1 MKRAMALCL
10 CFLLFLIGCSQKTAK
25 VENEGF
31 SCNVTAKFSDDTYHL
46 FLEVPGGAIVK
57 AKITEGELKGMEF
70 TLDGEDVS
78 VQFLGM
84 NYTLPDGFFGETCI
98 TAINEVLKSL
108 KRNGEEVAVNREQTI
123 TLDTELG
130 KAKITIRPDGFP
142 TKIIIPDQDAEIIL
156 SDFNYI

>member
-1 MKRAMALCL
+1 MKRAVALCL
-10 CFLLFLIGCSQKTAK
+10 CFLLFLTGCSQKTAK

-31 SCNVTAKFSDDTYHL
+31 SCNVVAKFGDDTYHL
-46 FLEVPGGAIVK
+46 FLEVPGGGIIK

-84 NYTLPDGFFGETCI
+84 DYTLPDGFFGQNCV
-98 TAINEVLKSL
+98 TAIKEVLQTL
-108 KRNGEEVAVNREQTI
+108 KRNGEEIAIGGEQTMS
-123 TLDTELG
+123 LDTELG

-142 TKIIIPDQDAEIIL
+142 TKIILPDQDAEITL